1 MLGANRRYKGRAR
14 PTLSRV
20 CGGGVTDRH
29 GALTIAWGELARG
42 QRRTELPDVAGLAD
56 ARRAFA
62 RGIPVSPFGA
72 PPFPIAKPA
81 GRGLRWLALLHPAEE
96 AEYLALGARLVGRIE
111 RSMHPAVM
119 ANRASVDQASRG
131 RLRLEPLGPARAR
144 WRREVGRLLASGP
157 GTVVLA
163 DVRDCYASIR
173 GDRVADT
180 LLRVGSHPDVVG
192 ALGRLLGRWETAGTP
207 GLPVGPLPSAV
218 LANAVLGPVDL
229 EVAAA
234 GWRHVRWVDDLVI
247 AARDRS
253 AGAEILERLRTCLA
267 RLGLGLAEEKCRV
280 TGPDDRSVP
289 GGRAASGT
297 RPALRRAAPRK
308 GAGSGPGDP
317 VEQDLRGVAG
327 ERLPEALRALRR
339 LSSLRLGGPE
349 AAAIGS
355 VANDQSAHELVR
367 AWAWR
372 ALARTDARA
381 VLERA
386 AGLDDEP
393 AALVRRAVAIA
404 AAVAGGRSGRA
415 FLAHHARTAEG
426 AATAGWGLAR

>member
-1 MLGANRRYKGRAR
+1 
-14 PTLSRV
+14 V
-20 CGGGVTDRH
+20 GGGITDRH

-56 ARRAFA
+56 ACRAIA

-96 AEYLALGARLVGRIE
+96 AEYLALGARLAGRIE
-111 RSMHPAVM
+111 RSLHPAVM

-144 WRREVGRLLASGP
+144 WRREVGRLLASRP
-157 GTVVLA
+157 GTLVLA
-163 DVRDCYASIR
+163 DVRDCYGSIR
-173 GDRVADT
+173 RDRVADA
-180 LLRVGSHPDVVG
+180 LLRAGSHPEVVG
-192 ALGRLLGRWETAGTP
+192 ALGRLLDRWESAGTP

-218 LANAVLGPVDL
+218 LANAVLGPVDR
-229 EVAAA
+229 EIFAA

-247 AARDRS
+247 TARDRF
-253 AGAEILERLRTCLA
+253 AAPEVLERLRACLA
-267 RLGLGLAEEKCRV
+267 GLGLRLAEEKCRV
-280 TGPDDRSVP
+280 FGPDDPSVP
-289 GGRAASGT
+289 GAIAASGAK
-297 RPALRRAAPRK
+297 PALRAAASRAAAPRR
-308 GAGSGPGDP
+308 GAGSRPGAP
-317 VEQDLRGVAG
+317 VEQDIHRVAG
-327 ERLPEALRALRR
+327 GEGSLEVLRALRR
-339 LSSLRLGGPE
+339 LAARRLGAPE
-349 AAAIGS
+349 AAVIRS
-355 VANDQSAHELVR
+355 VATDQWAHELVR

-372 ALARTDARA
+372 ALARTDARS

-393 AALVRRAVAIA
+393 APLVRRAVAVA
-404 AAVAGGRSGRA
+404 AAVARGRSARA
-415 FLAHHARTAEG
+415 FLTHHARTAEG